1 MIRIARNQTRNRRRI
16 RPPETWFDKAR
27 DKTTEALLEK
37 SAHEFDAAVYGA
49 DDLRAALEELSHQKC
64 AYCESNIT
72 SGADWDVEH
81 FRPKGRVIENDQH
94 PGYYWLAYEWTNLF
108 PSCAHCNQSRKD
120 RKTFDDPTTLPAG
133 GKVDQFPLANEA
145 TRAMAPGN
153 SLTREKRLLIDPSH
167 DEPEEHVS
175 FGVDGSAIAVNA
187 SAKGAAS
194 IRVMHLNRRRLKQVR
209 RDRAQLAVKLMRQI
223 IALKAK
229 RNTAAARSLQEFF
242 DEAFAADNVIHA
254 GLGRAIKRDP
264 AAFGL

>member
-1 MIRIARNQTRNRRRI
+1 MIRIARNRRRI

-27 DKTTEALLEK
+27 DKTAEALLEK

-81 FRPKGRVIENDQH
+81 FRPKGRVIENEKH

-108 PSCAHCNQSRKD
+108 PSCSHCNQSRKD
-120 RKTFDDPTTLPAG
+120 RKTFDEPTTLPAG
-133 GKVDQFPLANEA
+133 GKVDQFPLADEA
-145 TRAMAPGN
+145 TRAMAPGS

-175 FGVDGSAIAVNA
+175 FGVDG
-187 SAKGAAS
+187 KT
-194 IRVMHLNRRRLKQVR
+194 
-209 RDRAQLAVKLMRQI
+209 LA
-223 IALKAK
+223 
-229 RNTAAARSLQEFF
+229 
-242 DEAFAADNVIHA
+242 EA
-254 GLGRAIKRDP
+254 G
-264 AAFGL
+264 